1 MRAKYSIP
9 GDGKVLDA
17 SHLRSHTAFTIAEAA
32 QALHGR
38 WGFFRPPNSDTDEEV
53 NHFLIENGYLVA
65 KNLALI
71 LPAGFTCYKE
81 DLRRQIPTGAGT
93 IRITWALPEDGSDND
108 GFVRVD
114 LKIISRGD
122 EEQNGTNAAPETTPY
137 SDCKSIGEVDAENG
151 VALNAPAL
159 SLDATKSLHDAWQ
172 DLRCAL
178 IERIARPIERLAG
191 SVERTDRGGLFER
204 RLVRGALRRLGRVP
218 SDADPGMAVREL
230 QAAVERLADFA
241 ETYAGAEVTRETTSL
256 LEAAGVAP
264 LGVGADQPGGPEG
277 HSGTGVLIDF
287 FENLATLVNRRLK
300 NTTAWL
306 EGANRII
313 LQPARK
319 RDVDEGARVVREYLV
334 PGNGGRSVFITLYHR
349 ATGQRKI
356 DPWIRFTNWKPLETR
371 QVDGEGELQV
381 PPFDLPPGIQEFWLK
396 CAPHVEVDV
405 TVEA

>member
-1 MRAKYSIP
+1 MRTKYSIP
-9 GDGKVLDA
+9 EHGEVLRA
-17 SHLRSHTAFTIAEAA
+17 AHLREHTAFTIAEAA
-32 QALHGR
+32 RAFQGR
-38 WGFFRPPNSDTDEEV
+38 WGFFRPPCSNLDEDV

-65 KNLALI
+65 RNLALI
-71 LPAGFTCYKE
+71 LPDGFTCQE
-81 DLRRQIPTGAGT
+81 EELRTHIPTGGGAV
-93 IRITWALPEDGSDND
+93 RVTWTLPEHSDEKDGS
-108 GFVRVD
+108 VRIG
-114 LKIISRGD
+114 LEIISKGD
-122 EEQNGTNAAPETTPY
+122 MRENGADTDSEKTSCDGGT
-137 SDCKSIGEVDAENG
+137 IGEVNTERNS
-151 VALNAPAL
+151 VVLNAPAL
-159 SLDATKSLHDAWQ
+159 SLDAVAALHDAWKG
-172 DLRCAL
+172 LRCA
-178 IERIARPIERLAG
+178 IIKQVARPMERLADQ
-191 SVERTDRGGLFER
+191 VERVDRGGIFER
-204 RLVRGALRRLGRVP
+204 RLARGALRRLGRVP

-264 LGVGADQPGGPEG
+264 LGVGADQPRGPEG

-287 FENLATLVNRRLK
+287 FENIATVVNRRLK

-334 PGNGGRSVFITLYHR
+334 PGNGGRSVFITLSDR
-349 ATGQRKI
+349 ATGQRQI
-356 DPWIRFTNWKPLETR
+356 DPWIRFTDWKPLETR
-371 QVDGEGELQV
+371 RVDGGGELQV

-396 CAPHVEVDV
+396 CAPDVEVDV